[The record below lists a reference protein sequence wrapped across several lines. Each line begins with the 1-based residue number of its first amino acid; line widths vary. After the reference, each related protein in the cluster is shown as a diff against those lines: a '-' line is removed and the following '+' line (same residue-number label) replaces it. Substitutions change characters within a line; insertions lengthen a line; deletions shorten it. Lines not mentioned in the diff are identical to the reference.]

1 MRASRGNQR
10 PVGYQRWRNLLFLHW
25 PMPLEALRPLVPR
38 ELEID
43 LFTGQAYVSLIP
55 FLIDES
61 RPIGVP
67 RALATRLLETNLR
80 TYVRAEDGEAGIY
93 FFSLDAS
100 SLLAV
105 AAARLLYG
113 LPYFPAVMSMRS
125 EDSRTVYA
133 SRRRGAHGARLDVTW
148 SVGEPMGTAVAGTH
162 DHFLIERYNL
172 VGPRWSTCRRR
183 CSAQRVFRRRPSCR
197 SVTIHPRS
205 MSTSSGLNGF
215 AARRAQRDPEGDR
228 LRAGRARAASGLAPR
243 LTHSRARTAAQS
255 SFMCI
260 ALMRV
265 SPATTA
271 ESWGNHLGR
280 DREHP

>member
-113 LPYFPAVMSMRS
+113 LPYFPAVMSV
-125 EDSRTVYA
+125 RTDGTRTEYS
-133 SRRRGAHGARLDVTW
+133 SRRQGARDAQLDVDW
-148 SVGEPMGTAVAGTH
+148 VVGASVGSAPVGTR

-172 VGPRWSTCRRR
+172 YVRRGGAIYRGRVRHGPY
-183 CSAQRVFRRRPSCR
+183 P
-197 SVTIHPRS
+197 
-205 MSTSSGLNGF
+205 
-215 AARRAQRDPEGDR
+215 
-228 LRAGRARAASGLAPR
+228 LRE
-243 LTHSRARTAAQS
+243 
-255 SFMCI
+255 
-260 ALMRV
+260 V
-265 SPATTA
+265 TA
-271 ESWGNHLGR
+271 EQLS
-280 DREHP
+280 

>member
-133 SRRRGAHGARLDVTW
+133 SRRRGAHGAGLDVTW

-162 DHFLIERYNL
+162 DHFLIERYHL
-172 VGPRWSTCRRR
+172 YVAR
-183 CSAQRVFRRRPSCR
+183 CAGLYRGRVRHRPY
-197 SVTIHPRS
+197 P
-205 MSTSSGLNGF
+205 L
-215 AARRAQRDPEGDR
+215 RRATLEH
-228 LRAGRARAASGLAPR
+228 LSETVLSAAGLPAPAEPP
-243 LTHSRARTAAQS
+243 LCHY
-255 SFMCI
+255 
-260 ALMRV
+260 
-265 SPATTA
+265 SPAVDVDIFWLERVRRSASTLTR
-271 ESWGNHLGR
+271 S
-280 DREHP
+280 

>member
-1 MRASRGNQR
+1 MRAARVDRR
-10 PVGYQRWRNLLFLHW
+10 PVGYQRWRNLLFVHW

-43 LFTGQAYVSLIP
+43 LFSGQAYVSLIP

-61 RPIGVP
+61 RLISVP

-80 TYVRAEDGEAGIY
+80 TYVRAEDGETGIY

-125 EDSRTVYA
+125 EGSRTVYA
-133 SRRRGAHGARLDVTW
+133 SRRRGAQGARLDVRW
-148 SVGEPMGTAVAGTH
+148 SVGEPMGTAVAAGTR

-172 VGPRWSTCRRR
+172 YV
-183 CSAQRVFRRRPSCR
+183 
-197 SVTIHPRS
+197 
-205 MSTSSGLNGF
+205 
-215 AARRAQRDPEGDR
+215 ARRAGLYRGRVRHRPYP
-228 LRAGRARAASGLAPR
+228 LRRATLEHLSETVLSAAGLPAP
-243 LTHSRARTAAQS
+243 
-255 SFMCI
+255 
-260 ALMRV
+260 
-265 SPATTA
+265 A
-271 ESWGNHLGR
+271 EPPLCHY
-280 DREHP
+280 

>member
-10 PVGYQRWRNLLFLHW
+10 PVGYQRWRNLLFVHW

-67 RALATRLLETNLR
+67 PALATRLLETNLR
-80 TYVRAEDGEAGIY
+80 TYVRA
-93 FFSLDAS
+93 
-100 SLLAV
+100 V
-105 AAARLLYG
+105 

-133 SRRRGAHGARLDVTW
+133 SRRRGAHDARLDVTW
-148 SVGEPMGTAVAGTH
+148 SVGEPMGTAVAGTR

-172 VGPRWSTCRRR
+172 YV
-183 CSAQRVFRRRPSCR
+183 
-197 SVTIHPRS
+197 
-205 MSTSSGLNGF
+205 
-215 AARRAQRDPEGDR
+215 ARRAGLYRGRVRHRPYP
-228 LRAGRARAASGLAPR
+228 LRRATLEHLSETVLSAAGLPAPAEPP
-243 LTHSRARTAAQS
+243 LCHY
-255 SFMCI
+255 
-260 ALMRV
+260 
-265 SPATTA
+265 SPAVDVDIFWLERVRRSASTLTR
-271 ESWGNHLGR
+271 S
-280 DREHP
+280 